1 MADAPHNTPEDL
13 RDIETRLR
21 TVDWESPALPALSH
35 PAPSPSPVLWLAGAL
50 LVAAVLVGGVI
61 WWPGGSRS
69 PKLEEEAVAVV
80 PAPEKLAVRATF
92 QVREGYLAVA
102 EETGTDHYY
111 PLKAGDKAGPAQ
123 VRRVDA
129 VGVEFQL
136 HDTAQVARVQPETID
151 AAQVVSIAKAV
162 AGNRSQLAASD
173 VCWLGLAARQNI
185 PEAIQLLQDC
195 AGDANFRA
203 RELADDLVAGGKLSE
218 VDRLRAILHDR
229 NHKYRA
235 LTIAQLASI
244 GSPAAMQV
252 LRDVAAAD
260 GDPLREKAEAAL
272 RRLASGSPAQEE

>member
-1 MADAPHNTPEDL
+1 MADASHNTPEDL
-13 RDIETRLR
+13 RDIEARLR
-21 TVDWESPALPALSH
+21 AVDWETPALPALSN
-35 PAPSPSPVLWLAGAL
+35 PASKPVLWLAGAL
-50 LVAAVLVGGVI
+50 LAAAVIVGGVI
-61 WWPGGSRS
+61 WRQGGSRS
-69 PKLEEEAVAVV
+69 PQREEEPVAVV

-102 EETGTDHYY
+102 KETGTETYF

-129 VGVEFQL
+129 GGVEFQL
-136 HDTAQVARVQPETID
+136 RETTQVARVQPEAID

-162 AGNRSQLAASD
+162 SGNRSKLAASD

-195 AGDANFRA
+195 AGDANFKA

-218 VDRLRAILHDR
+218 VDRLRAILHDK

-244 GSPAAMQV
+244 GSPAATQV
-252 LRDVAAAD
+252 LRDVAATD

-272 RRLASGSPAQEE
+272 RRLASGSPEQED